1 MSIKNNRSSAVLT
14 TLSLVTMAISSIGFS
29 APGFA
34 DTHIVRVDANTGIAY
49 NSAMS
54 SYRTLDGGEKSGW
67 KQSNDTVGKIGGWRT
82 YANEA
87 YQANKRM
94 DDEQM
99 DGVETGA
106 SSAEKNVEPVESI
119 ATPSAVPLREVT
131 KTIIYDDNKNMTT
144 NEPMTSDSQAPK
156 PVAGLSHQSV
166 TDKHR
171 RYKEI
176 TLQDWKASND
186 RVGEI
191 GGWRTYAKEAYEAN
205 KKMAEE
211 IGANQ

>member
-1 MSIKNNRSSAVLT
+1 
-14 TLSLVTMAISSIGFS
+14 
-29 APGFA
+29 
-34 DTHIVRVDANTGIAY
+34 
-49 NSAMS
+49 
-54 SYRTLDGGEKSGW
+54 
-67 KQSNDTVGKIGGWRT
+67 
-82 YANEA
+82 
-87 YQANKRM
+87 
-94 DDEQM
+94 M

-131 KTIIYDDNKNMTT
+131 KTITYDDNKKMTT

-176 TLQDWKASND
+176 TLQDWKAAND

-205 KKMAEE
+205 KKMAKEA
-211 IGANQ
+211 GANQ